1 MKASTVIRTRR
12 ALGNWL
18 AYALPDDHE
27 EDTRTPDPPPER
39 KEAQRPSCAP
49 SDKADAS
56 KTTTIHVLP

>member
-1 MKASTVIRTRR
+1 MKASTVIRSRR

-27 EDTRTPDPPPER
+27 DDTRTPDPPPER

-49 SDKADAS
+49 FDKPTPA
-56 KTTTIHVLP
+56 TTTTTQTMP